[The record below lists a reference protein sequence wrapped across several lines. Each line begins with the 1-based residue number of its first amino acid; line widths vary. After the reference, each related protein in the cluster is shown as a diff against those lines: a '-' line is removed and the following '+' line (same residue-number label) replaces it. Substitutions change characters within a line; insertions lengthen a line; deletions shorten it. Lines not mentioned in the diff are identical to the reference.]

1 VRTEPHLGAVKER
14 PTQLLSP
21 ARPRIW
27 GGAFSKFIPAADAQ
41 QGGVLASH
49 RMIGDIVVFLTL
61 AGTDLPAVAFD
72 RRLHDG

>member
-1 VRTEPHLGAVKER
+1 MRK
-14 PTQLLSP
+14 
-21 ARPRIW
+21 
-27 GGAFSKFIPAADAQ
+27 